1 MRNWAHNCFMEQP
14 TKEQLKAGQAVVI
27 AVAETIR
34 EAGECPSGTIYAE
47 LVGRV
52 SLEGYNKILG
62 ILTRAG
68 LIIEQS
74 HMIRW
79 VGPKVVA

>member
-1 MRNWAHNCFMEQP
+1 M
-14 TKEQLKAGQAVVI
+14 I

-34 EAGECPSGTIYAE
+34 EVGECPSGTIYAE

>member
-1 MRNWAHNCFMEQP
+1 M
-14 TKEQLKAGQAVVI
+14 I

-34 EAGECPSGTIYAE
+34 EVGECPSGTIYAAI
-47 LVGRV
+47 VGRV

-68 LIIEQS
+68 LIVVGQS

-79 VGPKVVA
+79 VGPKAVA

>member
-1 MRNWAHNCFMEQP
+1 M
-14 TKEQLKAGQAVVI
+14 I

-34 EAGECPSGTIYAE
+34 EAGECPSGTIYAAI
-47 LVGRV
+47 VGRV